1 VRTFVSL
8 SDQSVAESLGTNV
21 RALVVRLAMVSLALV
36 AACAAPA
43 PTVAPSIVRIAWPDV
58 GVPTPFRVSTAGP
71 GGAVLLSLLYDT
83 LTWKDEHGVIP
94 WLASSWDTS
103 TDGLNFTFS
112 LAQGVHWQDG
122 QPLTAEDVAFSFDY
136 YAAHP
141 YRWMPTDSLVASASV
156 IDADH
161 VRIDLQAPYPAFLE
175 EVAGSVPIIPRH
187 VWANVA
193 DPLQYA
199 GADASLGSG
208 PYRLAE
214 YRSADGAYRLTANP
228 DYFKGRPRVDEIQQL
243 NVASATLLQAVQQ
256 GQVDLAFTPDA
267 SVVDVLASSPRLRV
281 LATAPLSVVRLVL
294 NVDQPPLDRLSVRQ
308 ALAYAIDRSSIAA
321 AVTRGAPVVGSAGV
335 IPPETPWFAPSVR
348 QYAFDPSAARALL
361 GGQQLSLSLLA
372 TPDYREPELLAPML
386 AAIGIDLQTQR
397 VDVPTRTQL
406 LAEQRFQLAEL
417 QHIGIGGDPDYLR
430 RWYTGQESNQAAQ
443 GDVLN
448 DPAFAA
454 LAAQQAS
461 TLDPG
466 LRKTQ
471 IAQLQAMLA
480 EDVPTIPLYYRRFYW
495 VYDST
500 RLSPMNTWSGLMN
513 GIPFVDNKLIF
524 LRV

>member
-1 VRTFVSL
+1 MRVGLT
-8 SDQSVAESLGTNV
+8 
-21 RALVVRLAMVSLALV
+21 ALASLALLT
-36 AACAAPA
+36 ACAGPA
-43 PTVAPSIVRIAWPDV
+43 PVAPPSVVRIAWTDV

-71 GGAVLLSLLYDT
+71 GGAVMLSLLYDT

-94 WLASSWDTS
+94 WLATSWDTS
-103 TDGLNFTFS
+103 PDGLDVTFT
-112 LAQGVHWQDG
+112 LAHGVHWQDG
-122 QPLTAEDVAFSFDY
+122 QPLTAEDVAFSFGY

-141 YRWMPTDSLVASASV
+141 YRWMPTDSLVASAAV
-156 IDADH
+156 LDADH
-161 VRIDLQAPYPAFLE
+161 VRLHLKSPYPAFLE
-175 EVAGSVPIIPRH
+175 EVAGSVPIIPEH

-199 GADASLGSG
+199 GLDASMGSG

-243 NVASATLLQAVQQ
+243 NVPNETLMQAVQQ
-256 GQVDLAFTPDA
+256 GQVDLAYTSDTT
-267 SVVDVLASSPRLRV
+267 VVDLFATSPRVRV

-294 NVDQPPLDRLSVRQ
+294 NVDQPPLDRVEVRQ

-321 AVTRGAPVVGSAGV
+321 AVTRGTPVVGSAGV

-348 QYAFDPSAARALL
+348 QYAYDPGAARGLL
-361 GGQQLSLSLLA
+361 GGQQFALTLLA
-372 TPDYREPELLAPML
+372 TPDYREPELLTPML
-386 AAIGIDLQTQR
+386 AAVGIDLQTRR
-397 VDVPTRTQL
+397 VDVPTRIQL
-406 LAEQRFQLAEL
+406 LGEHRFQLAEL
-417 QHIGIGGDPDYLR
+417 QHIGVGGDPDYLR

-443 GDVLN
+443 GDVLH
-448 DPAFAA
+448 DPAFDV
-454 LAAQQAS
+454 LAARQAS
-461 TLDPG
+461 TLDPVS
-466 LRKTQ
+466 RKTQ
-471 IAQLQAMLA
+471 VAQLQAMLA

-500 RLSPMNTWSGLMN
+500 RLSPINTWSGLMN

-524 LRV
+524 L

>member
-1 VRTFVSL
+1 MRVGL
-8 SDQSVAESLGTNV
+8 A
-21 RALVVRLAMVSLALV
+21 ALAILV
-36 AACAAPA
+36 LLTACSAPA
-43 PTVAPSIVRIAWPDV
+43 PSGGSTVVRMAWTDV
-58 GVPTPFRVSTAGP
+58 GVPTPFRISTAGP

-94 WLASSWDTS
+94 WLATSWDTS
-103 TDGLNFTFS
+103 PDGLDFTFS
-112 LAQGVHWQDG
+112 LAHDVRWQDG
-122 QPLTAEDVAFSFDY
+122 QPLTADDVAFSFNY

-141 YRWMPTDSLVASASV
+141 YRWMPTDSLIASAV
-156 IDADH
+156 VVDADR
-161 VRIDLQAPYPAFLE
+161 VRIDLRAPYPAFLE

-199 GADASLGSG
+199 GADASVGSG

-243 NVASATLLQAVQQ
+243 NVPNETLMQVVQQ

-267 SVVDVLASSPRLRV
+267 SVVDLFANSPRVRV
-281 LATAPLSVVRLVL
+281 LATAPLSIVRLVL
-294 NVDQPPLDRLSVRQ
+294 NVDQPPLDRVEVRQ
-308 ALAYAIDRSSIAA
+308 ALAYAIDRSAIAA

-361 GGQQLSLSLLA
+361 GAQRLSLSLLA

-386 AAIGIDLQTQR
+386 AAVGIDLQTSR

-406 LAEQRFQLAEL
+406 LSEQRFQVAEL
-417 QHIGIGGDPDYLR
+417 QHIGVGGDPDYLR
-430 RWYTGQESNQAAQ
+430 RWYSGQESNQAAQ
-443 GDVLN
+443 GDVLH
-448 DPAFAA
+448 DPAFDA

-461 TLDPG
+461 TLDAG
-466 LRKTQ
+466 LRKTR
-471 IAQLQAMLA
+471 IAELQAMLA
-480 EDVPTIPLYYRRFYW
+480 DDVPTIPLYYRRFYW

-500 RLSPMNTWSGLMN
+500 RVSPMNTSSGLMN

-524 LRV
+524 LSRV

>member
-1 VRTFVSL
+1 
-8 SDQSVAESLGTNV
+8 
-21 RALVVRLAMVSLALV
+21 
-36 AACAAPA
+36 
-43 PTVAPSIVRIAWPDV
+43 
-58 GVPTPFRVSTAGP
+58 
-71 GGAVLLSLLYDT
+71 VLLSLLYDT

-94 WLASSWDTS
+94 WLATSWEMS
-103 TDGLNFTFS
+103 PDGLDFTFS
-112 LAQGVHWQDG
+112 LAHGVRWQDG
-122 QPLTAEDVAFSFDY
+122 QPLTADDVAFSFDY

-141 YRWMPTDSLVASASV
+141 YRWMPTDSLVDSASA

-161 VRIDLQAPYPAFLE
+161 VRFHLKTPYPAFVE

-199 GADASLGSG
+199 GADASVGSG

-228 DYFKGRPRVDEIQQL
+228 DYFKGRPRVDEIQQV
-243 NVASATLLQAVQQ
+243 NVPNETLMQAVQQ
-256 GQVDLAFTPDA
+256 GQVDLAYTPDA
-267 SVVDVLASSPRLRV
+267 SVVELFANSPRLRV

-294 NVDQPPLDRLSVRQ
+294 NVDQPPLDRVEMRQ
-308 ALAYAIDRSSIAA
+308 ALAYAIDRSPIAA
-321 AVTRGAPVVGSAGV
+321 AVTHGTPVVGSAGV

-348 QYAFDPSAARALL
+348 QYAFDPAAARALL
-361 GGQQLSLSLLA
+361 GGQQLSLTLLA

-386 AAIGIDLQTQR
+386 AAVGFDLQTRR

-406 LAEQRFQLAEL
+406 LAERRFQLAEL
-417 QHIGIGGDPDYLR
+417 QHIGVGGDPDYLR
-430 RWYTGQESNQAAQ
+430 RWYSGQESNQAAQ
-443 GDVLN
+443 GDVLH
-448 DPAFAA
+448 DPAFDT
-454 LAAQQAS
+454 LAAQQAG

-471 IAQLQAMLA
+471 IAQLQAIIA

-500 RLSPMNTWSGLMN
+500 RLSPINTWSGLMN

-524 LRV
+524 L